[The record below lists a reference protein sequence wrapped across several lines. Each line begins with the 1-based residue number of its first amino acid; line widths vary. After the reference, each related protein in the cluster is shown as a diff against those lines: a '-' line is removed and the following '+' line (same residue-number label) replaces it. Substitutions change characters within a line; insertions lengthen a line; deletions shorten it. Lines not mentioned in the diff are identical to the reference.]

1 MWSHCGDVVRS
12 RVWSRYVALRCGLM
26 AASPC
31 SADLLRILALIFVL
45 ITSWLFI
52 YGYYGYFSFNKRT
65 IGLPRWLGEC
75 SSLLGQGRERGRAK
89 GQGSTPPSIPG

>member
-1 MWSHCGDVVRS
+1 
-12 RVWSRYVALRCGLM
+12 M

-45 ITSWLFI
+45 ITSWIFI
-52 YGYYGYFSFNKRT
+52 YGYFSFNKKT

-89 GQGSTPPSIPG
+89 GQGSIPPSIPG